1 MAIDPIVIV
10 GGGLA
15 AARLASEYREAGGEG
30 ELTILSSEP
39 DPPYNRPPL
48 TKGYLRGEQDRDS
61 TLVQPLEAYEDAV
74 VELRLGETVEAIEAP
89 GTRSSSRAASGSA
102 TGRSSS
108 PPAPVRGS
116 SRSRAATWW
125 ASTPTG
131 RSRTPRR

>member
-1 MAIDPIVIV
+1 MANDPIVIV

-15 AARLASEYREAGGEG
+15 AARLASEYREAGGEADV
-30 ELTILSSEP
+30 TILSSDS

-74 VELRLGETVEAIEAP
+74 VELRLGEAVEEIDAQAHEVELA
-89 GTRSSSRAASGSA
+89 GGSDWDTARSSSR
-102 TGRSSS
+102 
-108 PPAPVRGS
+108 PAPVRDCY
-116 SRSRAATWW
+116 RSPGPTWW